1 MNKPGSAIAGHSVA
15 TATPPPLDTT
25 GYLLL
30 AAEVDGHSGAPS
42 EAKQYLVADLKARA
56 RQLRHDMFANVLI
69 FQATRLK
76 PGDGP
81 RYDVGVVIQAPT
93 IESAHWIKGDPAFA
107 ALYRRV
113 HESARATRVLVT
125 YNARRNACEYG
136 PRLPRIYMLMRWVIG
151 DDRQVVPG
159 WGWTYRHHL
168 VTDLTFNR
176 ALHRYVRA
184 PAKGMSILYRAV
196 RLRSTP

>member
-1 MNKPGSAIAGHSVA
+1 MKFMSLPGSALA
-15 TATPPPLDTT
+15 TVTPPLDAT

-30 AAEVDGHSGAPS
+30 AAEVDGHSGPPS
-42 EAKQYLVADLKARA
+42 EVKQYLLADLKARA

-69 FQATRLK
+69 FQAMRLK
-76 PGDGP
+76 PGTDA
-81 RYDVGVVIQAPT
+81 RYDVGVLIQAPT

-113 HESARATRVLVT
+113 HEAARATRVLVT

-136 PRLPRIYMLMRWVIG
+136 PRLPRIYVLMRWING

-168 VTDLTFNR
+168 VTDLMFNCE
-176 ALHRYVRA
+176 LHRYLRA
-184 PAKGMSILYRAV
+184 PADGSAILYRAV
-196 RLRSTP
+196 

>member
-1 MNKPGSAIAGHSVA
+1 MKIMNLPGSALA
-15 TATPPPLDTT
+15 TAPPPLDTT

-30 AAEVDGHSGAPS
+30 AAEVDGRSGTPS
-42 EAKQYLVADLKARA
+42 DVKQYLLADLKARA

-69 FQATRLK
+69 LQATRLK
-76 PGDGP
+76 PGEGT
-81 RYDVGVVIQAPT
+81 RYDVGVLIQAPT

-136 PRLPRIYMLMRWVIG
+136 PRLPRIYVLMRWVNG

-176 ALHRYVRA
+176 TLHRYLRA
-184 PAKGMSILYRAV
+184 APTGHTALYRAV
-196 RLRSTP
+196 